1 MEAGHG
7 RILTKKKVKESKEV
21 KEVKEVKEA
30 RQRAF
35 GGIVEVGIHFRRF

>member
-1 MEAGHG
+1 MEAGHA
-7 RILTKKKVKESKEV
+7 RILTKKKVKES

>member
-7 RILTKKKVKESKEV
+7 RILTKKKVEES

>member
-7 RILTKKKVKESKEV
+7 RILTKKKVKES

>member
-7 RILTKKKVKESKEV
+7 RILTKKKAKES
-21 KEVKEVKEA
+21 KEVKEA